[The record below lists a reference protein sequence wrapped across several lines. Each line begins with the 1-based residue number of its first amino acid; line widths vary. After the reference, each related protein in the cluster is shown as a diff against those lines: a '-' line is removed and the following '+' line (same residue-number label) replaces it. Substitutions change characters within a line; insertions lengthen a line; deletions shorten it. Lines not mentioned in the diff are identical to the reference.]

1 MLPNPV
7 IYSINS
13 LADVSKDIP
22 DSVAELSFLVMSS
35 ILVIVFAFA
44 KNLEYSQE
52 GGSIACR
59 ILLPDFVLYCNL
71 SCRHRGL

>member
-1 MLPNPV
+1 MLPNLV

-13 LADVSKDIP
+13 LADVSKDIH
-22 DSVAELSFLVMSS
+22 DSVAELSFLVISS

-52 GGSIACR
+52 GGQHC
-59 ILLPDFVLYCNL
+59 L
-71 SCRHRGL
+71 